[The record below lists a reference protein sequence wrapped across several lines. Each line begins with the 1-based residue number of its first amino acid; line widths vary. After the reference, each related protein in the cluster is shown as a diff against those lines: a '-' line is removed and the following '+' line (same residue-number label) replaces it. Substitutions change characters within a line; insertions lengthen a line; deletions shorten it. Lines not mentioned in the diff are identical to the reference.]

1 MAELVNIY
9 HNLYETDGQWCVD
22 YTVIETGERKTK
34 CFETNNEAAA
44 FYMN

>member
-1 MAELVNIY
+1 MSELIHIY
-9 HNLYETDGQWCVD
+9 HNLYEIDSQWCVD
-22 YTVIETGERKTK
+22 YTVIETGERKTQ